1 MLLDIQERMKRIP
14 FFPLLWFVL
23 TFFPFSAL
31 AWTGSVVSVSDGDT
45 ITVAIDHDRKTS
57 LVVRLYGIDAPE
69 AAQPHGPESSDYL
82 RALLPTGASV
92 DILPFGMDRYGRTV
106 ALVRHN
112 GMVINGLMIKAGL
125 AWVYPQ
131 YCRARFCRSWRKAQK
146 AARAASAGLWRD
158 ENPTPPWVW
167 RKNEKTR

>member
-1 MLLDIQERMKRIP
+1 M
-14 FFPLLWFVL
+14 
-23 TFFPFSAL
+23 
-31 AWTGSVVSVSDGDT
+31 SDGDT

-82 RALLPTGASV
+82 RALLPAGARV

-131 YCRARFCRSWRKAQK
+131 YCRARFCRS
-146 AARAASAGLWRD
+146 
-158 ENPTPPWVW
+158 
-167 RKNEKTR
+167 